1 MQALFSLQP
10 VSCFKQEFYIFDSP
24 FYHRTNY
31 FLFFRLRDI
40 KYFSCAITLLL
51 RCKETKSSPLC
62 KSSVKFAAKPKSLT
76 SNNQASP
83 TYWPL
88 KNTFFTLY
96 KRDSP
101 TFKLL
106 NCLDRI
112 SYWVIRNI
120 WSIRFL
126 KKWIKNIKI
135 RFVFCFSRKSKN
147 NFRGTDFFLILLSY
161 YLPPC

>member
-1 MQALFSLQP
+1 MLIKVTVKCFDLLLQALFSLQP
-10 VSCFKQEFYIFDSP
+10 VRCFKQEFYIFDSP

-31 FLFFRLRDI
+31 FLFFGLRDI

-62 KSSVKFAAKPKSLT
+62 KSSVKFVAKPKSLT

-88 KNTFFTLY
+88 KTTFFTLY

-112 SYWVIRNI
+112 SLMSYQKH
-120 WSIRFL
+120 L
-126 KKWIKNIKI
+126 KY
-135 RFVFCFSRKSKN
+135 
-147 NFRGTDFFLILLSY
+147 TFFKKMN
-161 YLPPC
+161 

>member
-1 MQALFSLQP
+1 MLIKLTVKYFDLLLQALFSLQP

-24 FYHRTNY
+24 FYHRKNY
-31 FLFFRLRDI
+31 FLVFRLRDI

-51 RCKETKSSPLC
+51 RRKETKSLPLC
-62 KSSVKFAAKPKSLT
+62 KSSVKFAAKLKSLT

-101 TFKLL
+101 TFELL

-112 SYWVIRNI
+112 SLMSYKKH
-120 WSIRFL
+120 L
-126 KKWIKNIKI
+126 KYK
-135 RFVFCFSRKSKN
+135 
-147 NFRGTDFFLILLSY
+147 FFKKMN
-161 YLPPC
+161 